1 MKTRMFNKIK
11 SKMKLYLDE
20 NQLIILDETLR
31 SVFEDFDI
39 VKSEG
44 DFTLKESKE
53 NSILLMNFLASKH
66 VEGCS
71 DRTITYYHATIDKM
85 LDVVN
90 KKIEFITTDDLRN
103 YLSDYRDNNSASKTT
118 IDNIRRVLSSFFS
131 WLEDEDYILK
141 NPVRRIHK
149 IKTKKVVKE
158 VLSDEHFEVLRG

>member
-1 MKTRMFNKIK
+1 
-11 SKMKLYLDE
+11 
-20 NQLIILDETLR
+20 
-31 SVFEDFDI
+31 
-39 VKSEG
+39 
-44 DFTLKESKE
+44 
-53 NSILLMNFLASKH
+53 MNFLASKH